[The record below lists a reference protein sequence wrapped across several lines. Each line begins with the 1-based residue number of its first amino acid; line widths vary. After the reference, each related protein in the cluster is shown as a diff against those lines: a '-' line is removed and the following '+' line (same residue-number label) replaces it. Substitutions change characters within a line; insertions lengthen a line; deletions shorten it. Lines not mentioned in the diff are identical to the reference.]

1 VKSTTYSDWT
11 VSVSPTAVSPA
22 EKFLMEVSVTC
33 PNKMANGYFYG
44 TPTGTPL
51 FKFEIKTSSGVN
63 SGGGDVFKGTQSLSN
78 SNYTVTYTLEIK
90 APTAEGLYTVQVY
103 SSGAAADYIY
113 CKMQMNGRTNGP
125 KTSLTVESVPSTTSS
140 TSTTTSSTTTTTSTV
155 KPITTTT
162 IQSSS
167 TSALAISTTSST
179 SSTTTTS
186 TTTTTIPP
194 LPVEPAALNRADT
207 SQPVVL
213 IGGVI
218 ATPEI
223 VQDPS
228 SLTLFIGGVVVG
240 VETDSSNG
248 NNLALTVDGRLRLI
262 NGNVTNINLG
272 GFKSS
277 SDVQLW
283 IIQESQI
290 DQKYIGSY
298 TTDEDGALVASI
310 EIPSG
315 LGSGNADL
323 VLSGENADG
332 SEVVVGLPVS
342 LEMTSNFGGFTDS
355 LLAGFL
361 FAIGAVFIFLV
372 LRKKRDAEEIEQ
384 PIFE

>member
-1 VKSTTYSDWT
+1 
-11 VSVSPTAVSPA
+11 
-22 EKFLMEVSVTC
+22 MEVSVTC

-342 LEMTSNFGGFTDS
+342 LEMIGSSGGFTDS

-361 FAIGAVFIFLV
+361 FAIGAMFIFLV
-372 LRKKRDAEEIEQ
+372 LRKRRDADEIE
-384 PIFE
+384 

>member
-1 VKSTTYSDWT
+1 
-11 VSVSPTAVSPA
+11 
-22 EKFLMEVSVTC
+22 
-33 PNKMANGYFYG
+33 
-44 TPTGTPL
+44 
-51 FKFEIKTSSGVN
+51 
-63 SGGGDVFKGTQSLSN
+63 
-78 SNYTVTYTLEIK
+78 
-90 APTAEGLYTVQVY
+90 
-103 SSGAAADYIY
+103 
-113 CKMQMNGRTNGP
+113 
-125 KTSLTVESVPSTTSS
+125 
-140 TSTTTSSTTTTTSTV
+140 
-155 KPITTTT
+155 
-162 IQSSS
+162 
-167 TSALAISTTSST
+167 
-179 SSTTTTS
+179 
-186 TTTTTIPP
+186 
-194 LPVEPAALNRADT
+194 
-207 SQPVVL
+207 VVL

-228 SLTLFIGGVVVG
+228 SLTLFIRGVVVG

-290 DQKYIGSY
+290 DRKYIGSY
-298 TTDEDGALVASI
+298 TTDEDGALVTSI

-332 SEVVVGLPVS
+332 SDVVVGLPVS
-342 LEMTSNFGGFTDS
+342 LEMTSSFGGFTDS

-361 FAIGAVFIFLV
+361 FAIGSVFTFLV
-372 LRKKRDAEEIEQ
+372 LRKKRNAEEIE
-384 PIFE
+384 PLVFE